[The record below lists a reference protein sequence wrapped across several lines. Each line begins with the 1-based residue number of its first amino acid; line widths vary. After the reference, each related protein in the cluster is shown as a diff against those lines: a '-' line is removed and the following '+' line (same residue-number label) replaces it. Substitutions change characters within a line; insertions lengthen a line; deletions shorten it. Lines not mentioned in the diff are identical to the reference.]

1 MSYPSPSSLLLV
13 SFLIVGLSYGARNA
27 LSYTRCMK
35 QNFLA
40 FRDSPVIPFRRSPF
54 PCSAPVAKLR
64 CSFCARIN
72 LCKNGPRFNYT
83 RSLPRPEGGRRR
95 KGQSRAELSFL
106 SRDKN
111 HSKSR
116 RSVGRRATHDM
127 LTRGQLLNRTCR
139 GENKLAIQM
148 CTSLLRL
155 P

>member
-95 KGQSRAELSFL
+95 KGQSRAVVFVQGQKSFQVT
-106 SRDKN
+106 
-111 HSKSR
+111 
-116 RSVGRRATHDM
+116 SVGRPTRDARHADKRAVAQSN
-127 LTRGQLLNRTCR
+127 LQR
-139 GENKLAIQM
+139 
-148 CTSLLRL
+148 
-155 P
+155 